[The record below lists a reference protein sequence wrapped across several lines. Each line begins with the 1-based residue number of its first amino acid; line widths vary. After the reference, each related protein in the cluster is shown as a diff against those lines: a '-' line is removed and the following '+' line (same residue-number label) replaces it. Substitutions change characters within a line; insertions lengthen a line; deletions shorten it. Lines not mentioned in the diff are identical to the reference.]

1 MSWSLYDSL
10 MNVYGTNE
18 ADRAVAQAKETFY
31 MEAVDNPGY
40 HPKCKRN
47 GVPQRFLIERTD
59 VPYKAKFV
67 TFPDEEIW
75 PGDLIEVNG
84 LIYIIIEPPRFLD
97 RINLVAVGRLC
108 NINLKWQ
115 DFDGRICSS
124 PVCLDAGV
132 YSTTLNGTDTI
143 QAPDKQFKLFV
154 PYNDDTSKLYLDK
167 RIAVDTRYDKH
178 GKRVLECY
186 RITGM
191 NRVAKTYGE
200 GGHLLICELR
210 SSTYSPEHDNV
221 DELICDYVAP
231 ADDDTPI
238 VHPTCVITGRS
249 RIRIGKSQTYAAT
262 FEDESGSVVPDLD
275 AVWTLN
281 GDTTGISLT
290 DGEML
295 NSVSLSVLKDED
307 LIGAVVMLTA
317 TASDGSTHASMEI
330 EVVG

>member
-1 MSWSLYDSL
+1 MSWETYDRF

-18 ADRAVAQAKETFY
+18 ADRAVAAAKETFY
-31 MEAVDNPGY
+31 LEAVDNPSY
-40 HPKCKRN
+40 HPNCKRN

-59 VPYKAKFV
+59 VAYKAKFV

-75 PGDLIEVNG
+75 PGDLIEVED

-97 RINLVAVGRLC
+97 RINWAAVGRLC
-108 NINLKWQ
+108 NVNLKWQ

-132 YSTTLNGTDTI
+132 YSTTLNGTDTV
-143 QAPDKQFKLFV
+143 QAPDKQFRLYAPF
-154 PYNDDTSKLYLDK
+154 NSDTAKLYLDK

-178 GKRVLECY
+178 GKQILECY

-210 SSTYSPEHDNV
+210 SSNFSPEHDNV
-221 DELICDYVAP
+221 DELICDYV
-231 ADDDTPI
+231 TPPDESDATTP
-238 VHPTCVITGRS
+238 PTCLLNGRS
-249 RIRIGKSQTYAAT
+249 TMRIGKTQKYTAA
-262 FEDESGSVVPDLD
+262 FVNENDETISGVT
-275 AVWTLN
+275 AVWALN
-281 GDTTGISLT
+281 GDTMGWTLT
-290 DGEML
+290 PGAD
-295 NSVSLSVLKDED
+295 NTATLSVDKDEN
-307 LIGAVVMLTA
+307 LIGSVVTLVA
-317 TASDGSTHASMEI
+317 AADDDSAHASMEV